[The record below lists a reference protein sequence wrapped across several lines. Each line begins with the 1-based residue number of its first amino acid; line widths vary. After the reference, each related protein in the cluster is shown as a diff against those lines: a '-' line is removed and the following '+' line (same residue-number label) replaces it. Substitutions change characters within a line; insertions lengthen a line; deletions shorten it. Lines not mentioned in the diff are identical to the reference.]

1 MDDLHLV
8 WNPACLC
15 GLCLWDWGTGVRV
28 IGVYLGFCI
37 CSVDAKDEEY
47 LGSNSVSRS
56 LRFSLVYCIWVLI
69 IQSDFKNGNNF
80 IVSAHFARVQNPRKV
95 FIEDM

>member
-1 MDDLHLV
+1 
-8 WNPACLC
+8 
-15 GLCLWDWGTGVRV
+15 
-28 IGVYLGFCI
+28 
-37 CSVDAKDEEY
+37 